1 MICKACPRKCGA
13 ERTETAGAGFCG
25 QGLRPRVAR
34 AALHL
39 WEEPC
44 ISGKRGS
51 GAIFFSGCTLKCV
64 FCQNAE
70 ISHGGKGIEIPVE
83 RLAEIME
90 ELEAQGAETIN
101 LVTAGHFTGAL
112 LQAFRQYRPHV
123 PVVYNSSGYESVEV
137 LRALEGYVDVYLP
150 DLKTLDSRMS
160 GRLFGATDY
169 PDTARQ
175 AILEMVRQT
184 GPAVYQAD
192 GIMRRGTLIRH
203 LVLPGM
209 TTDSMQ
215 VLNWIY
221 EHCENVPVS
230 LMGQYV
236 PCGEAVHIHGLDR
249 RLRRQEYERVLAHM
263 QALGLPGYYQ
273 EKGADERSF
282 IPLFDGT
289 GVERIED
296 HV

>member
-1 MICKACPRKCGA
+1 
-13 ERTETAGAGFCG
+13 
-25 QGLRPRVAR
+25 
-34 AALHL
+34 
-39 WEEPC
+39 
-44 ISGKRGS
+44 
-51 GAIFFSGCTLKCV
+51 V
-64 FCQNAE
+64 FCQNTE
-70 ISHGGKGIEIPVE
+70 ISHGGKGIQITPV

-90 ELEAQGAETIN
+90 ELEGQGAETIN

-112 LQAFRQYRPHV
+112 LKAFALYRPHV
-123 PVVYNSSGYESVEV
+123 PVVYNSSGYERVEV

-150 DLKTLDSRMS
+150 DLKTLDRRMS
-160 GRLFGATDY
+160 ARLFGAPDY
-169 PDTARQ
+169 PDAAMQ
-175 AILEMVRQT
+175 AIPEMVRQT
-184 GPAVYQAD
+184 GPAVYGPD
-192 GIMRRGTLIRH
+192 GIMQRGTLIRH

-215 VLNWIY
+215 VLNWIS
-221 EHCENVPVS
+221 EHCETVPVS

-236 PCGEAVHIHGLDR
+236 PCGEAARIRGLDR

-289 GVERIED
+289 GVERMED